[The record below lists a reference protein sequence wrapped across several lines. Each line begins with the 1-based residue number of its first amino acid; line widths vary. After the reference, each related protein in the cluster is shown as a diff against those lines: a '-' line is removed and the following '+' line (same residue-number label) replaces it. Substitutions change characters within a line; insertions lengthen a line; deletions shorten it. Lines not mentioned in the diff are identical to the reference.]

1 VLEALGFR
9 DFRLLWSARLT
20 SFLGDWLL
28 VVAAPAYVFQLS
40 HSLVAVGLMATAEFL
55 PPLILG
61 PSGGV
66 LSDRWNRRKL
76 MVSMDLLRVGAVSL
90 FFLVHSANTVWIM
103 YAAVVMESA
112 AGVLFRPA
120 AQALTPMVVGT
131 GKALTGAASL
141 NSLTDAI
148 VRLAGPPLGAALA
161 LVGGFHLLAWLD
173 MASYVASAA
182 LIAMVR
188 GRYAGPHNEKL
199 TLRRA
204 GIMLADGA
212 RAIRRSPMARTL
224 LPVSVMFLTANT
236 SLGALLTPFGITHWG
251 GERQVGLTISALGA
265 GFLLGAPMIRAFSD
279 RIQPRFMLGGALL
292 GTAIAFFFLFH
303 SDTLLE
309 AMAAA
314 VIIGL
319 FGAQI
324 LTVPQVILQKVI
336 PNEVLG
342 RVSAAFFMGE
352 ALAMLVGSLEGP
364 FVAQYAGYAWTTAI
378 ACSVTLA
385 AGLLGLF
392 VIPQIALE
400 TPVQASGG
408 LTSSAQGRLR
418 LPSRSAGS
426 VRGDRSI
433 GPRTQVRSS
442 AGTVKRSRGNR
453 PKSVLK
459 AISPSSRAS
468 GAPMQK

>member
-1 VLEALGFR
+1 
-9 DFRLLWSARLT
+9 LT
-20 SFLGDWLL
+20 SFLGNWLL

-40 HSLVAVGLMATAEFL
+40 HSLVAVGLMTTAEYL
-55 PPLILG
+55 PSLILG
-61 PSGGV
+61 PSAGV

-103 YAAVVMESA
+103 YAVVVVESA

-120 AQALTPMVVGT
+120 SQALTPMVVGT

-161 LVGGFHLLAWLD
+161 LVGGFHLLAGLD

-182 LIAMVR
+182 LLFMVR
-188 GRYAGPHNEKL
+188 GIYARPHHENL

-212 RAIRRSPMARTL
+212 RAIRRAPMARTL
-224 LPVSVMFLTANT
+224 LPVSVMFLTANA
-236 SLGALLTPFGITHWG
+236 SLGALLTPFGMTHWG
-251 GERQVGLTISALGA
+251 GQRQVGLTISALGA
-265 GFLLGAPMIRAFSD
+265 GFLLGAPMIRAFAD
-279 RIQPRFMLGGALL
+279 RIQPRLILSGALL
-292 GTAIAFFFLFH
+292 GTAIVFFVLFH
-303 SDTLLE
+303 SNTLLE

-314 VIIGL
+314 VMIGL

-324 LTVPQVILQKVI
+324 LTVPQVILQRVTS
-336 PNEVLG
+336 NEVLG
-342 RVSAAFFMGE
+342 RVSAVFFTGE

-385 AGLLGLF
+385 AGLLGAL
-392 VIPQIALE
+392 VIPQVALE
-400 TPVQASGG
+400 APAQTRDG
-408 LTSSAQGRLR
+408 LTSFAPRSLNSTVEERRKRARL
-418 LPSRSAGS
+418 
-426 VRGDRSI
+426 
-433 GPRTQVRSS
+433 
-442 AGTVKRSRGNR
+442 
-453 PKSVLK
+453 
-459 AISPSSRAS
+459 
-468 GAPMQK
+468 